1 MNMTKI
7 LKVIKPFYVLE
18 EGDTLELSKDGST
31 YSSVYNEEH
40 HEDSDDNSTVTSSYS
55 SVYSISTAYAKTLV
69 ENGYLE
75 EVKEQKDF
83 INIFDEIDRLLTKYY
98 DDLNKLLYGNN
109 DDPKCM
115 QVEKETVLQNMIKL
129 LEHLKN
135 LKK

>member
-18 EGDTLELSKDGST
+18 EGDTLELSNDGST

-69 ENGYLE
+69 KSGYLE

-83 INIFDEIDRLLTKYY
+83 VNIFDEIDRLLTKYY
-98 DDLNKLLYGNN
+98 DDLNGVLYGKSE
-109 DDPKCM
+109 DPKCM

>member
-1 MNMTKI
+1 MTKI

-31 YSSVYNEEH
+31 YTSVYNEEH

-83 INIFDEIDRLLTKYY
+83 VNIFDEIDRLLTKYY
-98 DDLNKLLYGNN
+98 DDLNDLLYGKN

>member
-1 MNMTKI
+1 MTKI

-31 YSSVYNEEH
+31 YTSVYNEEH

-83 INIFDEIDRLLTKYY
+83 VNIFDEIDRLLTKYY
-98 DDLNKLLYGNN
+98 DDLNNLLYGKN

>member
-1 MNMTKI
+1 MTKI

>member
-1 MNMTKI
+1 MTKI

-83 INIFDEIDRLLTKYY
+83 VNIFDEIDRLLTKYY
-98 DDLNKLLYGNN
+98 DDLNKLLYGKN